1 MKGIKGGV
9 NKPIRRIRSACFSQT
24 LCTFD
29 MTRSDDLQFAKLD
42 CNSVD
47 INELFSTDKFELSV
61 YPFD

>member
-1 MKGIKGGV
+1 
-9 NKPIRRIRSACFSQT
+9 
-24 LCTFD
+24 

-61 YPFD
+61 YPFDWYIKRSQITHYFSCTTFLLLFID